1 MLSQLR
7 PDDPHGVAGYRLLAR
22 IGEGMGSVYLSLTRG
37 GQPVALKLIRREFA
51 QDEEFRR
58 RFQQEVRSARQVQ
71 GYHVVPVVD
80 HDTTGD
86 QPWLATNFVPSL
98 ALDQALAIHGAL
110 PLPVVL
116 HLVGGTAEALRA
128 VHAAGVIH
136 RDLKPSNVL
145 LGADGPWLIDFGIAR
160 EVTRLNSHGEDR
172 PASAPAPLHPHSQ
185 AVDQREWR
193 SPPGVPGP

>member
-116 HLVGGTAEALRA
+116 HLTGGTAEALRA

-172 PASAPAPLHPHSQ
+172 PASAPAPLHP
-185 AVDQREWR
+185 
-193 SPPGVPGP
+193 PFPGR